1 MVFVPKNQAGV
12 KVHELHSNYPK
23 LDNFFIVTSVS
34 LSRTVLYSYIKD
46 HSNRYVTWSVVQIT
60 WKSRAWIYGGWNSY
74 TVGPLSLYLI
84 NQRPW
89 DCCPRFDFF
98 LLILLPRILTIL
110 ILMCKK
116 GGGNNPKLNKIIDPQ
131 SIDCVL
137 ASYHPHPHS

>member
-1 MVFVPKNQAGV
+1 MKIANNIAHVNHFLLIPY
-12 KVHELHSNYPK
+12 L
-23 LDNFFIVTSVS
+23 
-34 LSRTVLYSYIKD
+34 
-46 HSNRYVTWSVVQIT
+46 
-60 WKSRAWIYGGWNSY
+60 
-74 TVGPLSLYLI
+74 LSLYHI

-137 ASYHPHPHS
+137 GK